1 MDFSKYK
8 HSTVL
13 RRIRRRMQL
22 HQKELLSDYL
32 ELLRGDPN
40 EANCSPTSF

>member
-8 HSTVL
+8 HATVL

-22 HQKELLSDYL
+22 NQKELLAD
-32 ELLRGDPN
+32 
-40 EANCSPTSF
+40 